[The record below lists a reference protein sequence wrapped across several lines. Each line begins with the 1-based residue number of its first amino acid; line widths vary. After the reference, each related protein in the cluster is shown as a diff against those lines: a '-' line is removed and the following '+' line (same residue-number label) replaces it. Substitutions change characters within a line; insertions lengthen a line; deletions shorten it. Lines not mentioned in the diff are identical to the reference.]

1 MLYLLQ
7 KRDHAI
13 IILHAFPAGEYVQT
27 KKWVDDQLMDQVLS
41 FLDRRA
47 ADNKPFFTY
56 YAPHAIHT

>member
-1 MLYLLQ
+1 
-7 KRDHAI
+7 
-13 IILHAFPAGEYVQT
+13 VQT

-47 ADNKPFFTY
+47 ADSKPFFTY